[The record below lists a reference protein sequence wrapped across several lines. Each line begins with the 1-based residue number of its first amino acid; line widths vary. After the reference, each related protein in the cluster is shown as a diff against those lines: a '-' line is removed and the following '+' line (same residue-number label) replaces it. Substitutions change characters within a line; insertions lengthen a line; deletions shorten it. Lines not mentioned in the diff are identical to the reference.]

1 MSHILVKW
9 VTEDAWDVYPVRA
22 IERADIGFRLL
33 TEEGSIRQL
42 RGSIFT
48 INWESVQQP
57 AEAELLDLVNVTC
70 GELCAGSQKGMERK
84 RAQLAKASLAN
95 KTSDGAGAR
104 THEEEGSKCNCSASK
119 RILELEAQVK
129 DLEGRLQ
136 ESNNNY
142 ESLTLVRKSRKL
154 VQKLENLLDR
164 PMKAEAEAEK
174 ARCLV
179 LEVNIG
185 GGVLV
190 EKSVLD
196 RRQAHCHGLPTKFE
210 RNLLRHVFREAELQ
224 GKILYGKGTNRHKE
238 DTVKEGLDPVRLNA
252 VIGYTCSKFTTT
264 TVQLKSSLSSMLSR
278 EIK

>member
-22 IERADIGFRLL
+22 IEKADIGFRLL
-33 TEEGSIRQL
+33 TEEGSIRRL
-42 RGSIFT
+42 RGSIVT
-48 INWESVQQP
+48 INWESGQSQRMQSYWI
-57 AEAELLDLVNVTC
+57 LVS
-70 GELCAGSQKGMERK
+70 SQKGMERK
-84 RAQLAKASLAN
+84 RAQLAKAALAN
-95 KTSDGAGAR
+95 KTSEGAGAR

-119 RILELEAQVK
+119 RVLELEAQVK
-129 DLEGRLQ
+129 DLEERLQ

-142 ESLTLVRKSRKL
+142 ESLTLVKKSRKL
-154 VQKLENLLDR
+154 VQKLERLLDR
-164 PMKAEAEAEK
+164 PKKAEVEAEK
-174 ARCLV
+174 ARCL
-179 LEVNIG
+179 VNIG

-190 EKSVLD
+190 ERSVLD
-196 RRQAHCHGLPTKFE
+196 RLQAHCHGLPTKFA
-210 RNLLRHVFREAELQ
+210 RNLLRHVFEEAELQ
-224 GKILYGKGTNRHKE
+224 GKSLYGKGTNRHKE

>member
-22 IERADIGFRLL
+22 IEKADIGFRLL
-33 TEEGSIRQL
+33 TEEGSIRRL
-42 RGSIFT
+42 RGSIVT
-48 INWESVQQP
+48 INWESGQQP
-57 AEAELLDLVNVTC
+57 ADAELLDF
-70 GELCAGSQKGMERK
+70 GSQKGMERK
-84 RAQLAKASLAN
+84 RAQLAKAALAN
-95 KTSDGAGAR
+95 KTSEGAGAR
-104 THEEEGSKCNCSASK
+104 THGEEGSKCNCSASK
-119 RILELEAQVK
+119 RVLELEAQVK
-129 DLEGRLQ
+129 DLEERLQ

-142 ESLTLVRKSRKL
+142 ESLTLVKKSRKL

-164 PMKAEAEAEK
+164 PKKAEVEAEK

-190 EKSVLD
+190 ERSVLD
-196 RRQAHCHGLPTKFE
+196 RLQAHCHGLPTKFA
-210 RNLLRHVFREAELQ
+210 RNLLRHVFEEAELQ
-224 GKILYGKGTNRHKE
+224 GKSLYGKGTNRHKE